1 MNDIEKEC
9 MKVVAE
15 LGKNVAEDIVRP
27 TSKSIGENLGLLVD
41 GVMGWLGY
49 WGEKQ
54 KIKRQVYLEDYKN
67 KITKKVL
74 DIPEENI
81 IEN

>member
-1 MNDIEKEC
+1 MIEDKITTAI
-9 MKVVAE
+9 VDV
-15 LGKNVAEDIVRP
+15 GKNVAEDLVRP

-54 KIKRQVYLEDYKN
+54 AIKRE
-67 KITKKVL
+67 I
-74 DIPEENI
+74 
-81 IEN
+81 